1 MTPRDD
7 ERPKTILINPRQGQ
21 KHIEGRAKDGQ
32 SIMPGMAV
40 EVVASGT
47 VGGVSSTSTDLPR
60 TNPILQK
67 VSTAGADQRFLLV
80 KERFIA
86 GEGLGD
92 AVPNG
97 DVVLCAEIQ
106 KGDRFLGRVASNFVS
121 TPGTKMKFSNDGTF
135 VAQGGS
141 GKVVAEVEDNVNWN
155 TLDISDFDSDD
166 PRAQP
171 LVAMVAV

>member
-21 KHIEGRAKDGQ
+21 KHVEGRAKDGAA
-32 SIMPGMAV
+32 IKPGMVV
-40 EVVASGT
+40 EVIASGT

-60 TNPILQK
+60 TNPIMQK
-67 VSTAGADQRFLLV
+67 QSTAGADQRFLLV

-92 AVPNG
+92 AVPDG
-97 DVVLCAEIQ
+97 DVVFAAEILP
-106 KGDRFLGRVASNFVS
+106 GDRFLGRVAANFTSV
-121 TPGTKMKFSNDGTF
+121 PGAKLKFAGNGTF
-135 VAQGGS
+135 VAQGGT
-141 GKVVAEVEDNVNWN
+141 GRVVAEVEDNVDWN
-155 TLDISDFDSDD
+155 TLDISDLAASD